1 MSNPINPY
9 RNDLQKLTTKGDCHI
24 IQVAGKSPF
33 NTADGHM
40 IAVKKEELIGIH
52 MQGEVVTFYFKSFP
66 AILAKVSSSNK
77 KVIDNLGEFMKK
89 HLVNDTEDFDLLG
102 I

>member
-24 IQVAGKSPF
+24 IQL
-33 NTADGHM
+33 DGHT
-40 IAVKKEELIGIH
+40 IIVKKEELVGIH
-52 MQGEVVTFYFKSFP
+52 MGGEVVTFYFKSFP
-66 AILAKVSSSNK
+66 AIITKVSDSNK
-77 KVIDNLGEFMKK
+77 KVIDNLGKFMKK
-89 HLVNDTEDFDLLG
+89 HLVNDTEDIDLLG